1 MPTPVELA
9 LQAKKSAEQLA
20 TQKNAS
26 QVLQKINADRKKIEA
41 DKIAD
46 NRLAAIKTENRNRN
60 IYIGGVM
67 VVGALGG
74 FFLAKK
80 YKTSVIKTILATIGG
95 SLVLGVPAILLTKK
109 KAVARREET
118 KLLLAQK
125 STVVEMPT
133 GTLEQAIKTVENIT
147 SVIPKAAATN
157 LAGSGVLTV
166 EEQAKMKPAPLL
178 PNVPAGSTNLTSF
191 V

>member
-20 TQKNAS
+20 QQKNAS
-26 QVLQKINADRKKIEA
+26 EIVKKINADRKKIEDDKAA
-41 DKIAD
+41 DT
-46 NRLAAIKTENRNRN
+46 RLAVLKTENRNRN
-60 IYIGGVM
+60 LYIGGVM

-74 FFLAKK
+74 YFLAKR
-80 YKTSVIKTILATIGG
+80 YKTSTTMTILATIGG

-109 KAVARREET
+109 KAVQRRDET
-118 KLLLAQK
+118 KLLLTQK

-147 SVIPKAAATN
+147 SVIPKPEPSKI
-157 LAGSGVLTV
+157 AGSGVLTL
-166 EEQAKMKPAPLL
+166 EEQAKISNTASI
-178 PNVPAGSTNLTSF
+178 PAGATNLTKF

>member
-9 LQAKKSAEQLA
+9 LQAKKAAEQLA
-20 TQKNAS
+20 TQKNATEI
-26 QVLQKINADRKKIEA
+26 VKKINADRKKIED

-60 IYIGGVM
+60 LYIGGVM

-74 FFLAKK
+74 FFLAKR
-80 YKTSVIKTILATIGG
+80 YKTSLTMTILATIGG

-118 KLLLAQK
+118 KLLLAKK

-178 PNVPAGSTNLTSF
+178 PIIPAGSTNLTSF